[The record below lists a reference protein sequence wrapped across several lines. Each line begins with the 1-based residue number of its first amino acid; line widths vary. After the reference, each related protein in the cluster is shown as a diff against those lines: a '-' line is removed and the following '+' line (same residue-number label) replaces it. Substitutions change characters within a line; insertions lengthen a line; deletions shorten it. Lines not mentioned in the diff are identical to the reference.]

1 MLATLPKTVDEV
13 KEWDWQ
19 TLEPYYRELEETE
32 LTPANIDEWLKAW
45 TDLQG
50 LAGGKFALLNLA
62 HTQNTADLAIQNELN
77 SLRQTLDPP
86 IKQAEQRLTE
96 KLLASGLQAE
106 GMGVALR
113 QMRVQA
119 DIFRE
124 ANLALSIEEQKLI
137 MEFNRITGA
146 QTVEFEGREQ
156 TLQQLRSVLQSDDR
170 ARREASWRAG
180 SDRQL
185 ADRTALN
192 NLYSQLLRLRQQMAE
207 NAGEPDYRALRWKM
221 LNRFDYTPQ
230 DCETF
235 HAAIEEVVVPAAARV
250 LERRR
255 QRLGLDSVRPWDLDV
270 DPSGLPPLRPFQDTE
285 ELAGKAQRVFSRVDP
300 LFGDYFATM
309 RRENLLDLPN
319 RKNKGPGAYC
329 TQVPVGE
336 KRRPFVFMN
345 GVGIGPDVV
354 TIHHESGHAFHNFE
368 TLKLPYAHQRYTGS
382 EFAEVA
388 SMSMELLASPYLAES
403 EGGYYTQEEAKRA
416 RTDLLE
422 KIILFWPYMAVV
434 DAFQHWAYTNVDAAV
449 DPANCDRKWGE
460 LWARFMG
467 AEDWSGLEDA
477 RVTGWHRKLHIFR
490 YPFYYVEYGLAQLGA
505 VQVFANAL
513 KDQARAVQ
521 LYHGALKLGKTV
533 TLPELF
539 KAAGTRFGFD
549 NNLLREAV
557 NLLESQLEKLS

>member
-1 MLATLPKTVDEV
+1 MLANLPQTVEEV
-13 KEWDWQ
+13 KEWKWEE
-19 TLEPYYRELEETE
+19 LEPFYRELEEKE
-32 LTPANIDEWLKAW
+32 LTAANIDEWLKAW
-45 TDLQG
+45 TALQE
-50 LAGGKFALLNLA
+50 LVGGKFSLLNLA
-62 HTQNTADLAIQNELN
+62 HTQNTADMAIQNELN
-77 SLRQTLDPP
+77 TLRQTLDPP

-96 KLLASGLQAE
+96 KLLASGLQPA
-106 GMGVALR
+106 GMAVALR

-119 DIFRE
+119 EIFRE
-124 ANLALSIEEQKLI
+124 ANLELSIQEQKLI

-156 TLQQLRSVLQSDDR
+156 TLQQLRSELQSEDR

-180 SDRQL
+180 SERQL
-185 ADRTALN
+185 ADREALN
-192 NLYSQLLRLRQQMAE
+192 NLYSELLRLRQRMAE

-235 HAAIEEVVVPAAARV
+235 HAAIEKVVVPAAARV

-255 QRLGLDSVRPWDLDV
+255 QRLGLDRVRPWDLEV
-270 DPSGLPPLRPFQDTE
+270 EPSGLPPLRPFQDTE
-285 ELAGKAQRVFSRVDP
+285 ELAGKAQHVFSRVDP
-300 LFGDYFATM
+300 LFGDYFSTM
-309 RRENLLDLPN
+309 RREKLLDLPN
-319 RKNKGPGAYC
+319 RKHKGPGAYC

-345 GVGIGPDVV
+345 AVGIGSDVV
-354 TIHHESGHAFHNFE
+354 TIHHESGHAFHGFE
-368 TLKLPYAHQRYTGS
+368 TLKLPYAQMRYTGS

-388 SMSMELLASPYLAES
+388 SMSMELLATPYLAES
-403 EGGYYTQEEAKRA
+403 EGGYYTPAEANRA
-416 RTDLLE
+416 KTDLFE

-434 DAFQHWAYTNVDAAV
+434 DAFQHWAYTNVDQAV
-449 DPANCDRKWGE
+449 DPANCDQKWGE

-467 AEDWSGLEDA
+467 AEDWNGLADA

-505 VQVFANAL
+505 VQIFANAL
-513 KDQARAVQ
+513 KDQSRAVQ

-539 KAAGTRFGFD
+539 QAAGTRFGFD
-549 NNLLREAV
+549 SELLQEAV
-557 NLLESQLEKLS
+557 SLLEGQLEKLA

>member
-1 MLATLPKTVDEV
+1 MLATLPKSVEEV
-13 KEWDWQ
+13 KEWNWE
-19 TLEPYYRELEETE
+19 TFEPYYRELEEIE

-45 TDLQG
+45 TDLLG

-62 HTQNTADLAIQNELN
+62 NTQNTADLSIQSELN

-96 KLLASGLQAE
+96 KLLASGLQAP
-106 GMGVALR
+106 GMSVALR

-124 ANLALSIEEQKLI
+124 ANIALGIEEQKLL

-146 QTVEFEGREQ
+146 QTVEFDGREQ
-156 TLQQLRSVLQSDDR
+156 TLQQLRAVLQSDDR
-170 ARREASWRAG
+170 TRREASWKAG

-185 ADRTALN
+185 ADREALN
-192 NLYSQLLRLRQQMAE
+192 NLYGKLLHLRQQMAE

-255 QRLGLDSVRPWDLDV
+255 QRLGIASVRPWDLDV

-285 ELAGKAQRVFSRVDP
+285 ELAGKAERVFSRVDP
-300 LFGDYFATM
+300 LFGEYFATM

-388 SMSMELLASPYLAES
+388 SMSMELLATPYLPES
-403 EGGYYTQEEAKRA
+403 EGGYYTQDEANRA
-416 RTDLLE
+416 KTELLE

-434 DAFQHWAYTNVDAAV
+434 DAFQHWAYTHVDQAV

-460 LWARFMG
+460 LWSRFMG

-513 KDQARAVQ
+513 KDQANAVQ

-539 KAAGTRFGFD
+539 QAAGTRFGFD
-549 NNLLREAV
+549 SALLREAV
-557 NLLESQLEKLS
+557 TLLEGQLEKLA